1 MNIRYPIYEGVYR
14 ILTILQEFGCNGKA
28 FNDTGEFT
36 EAGAEA
42 YGRVEHF
49 LSDIGTLTGISVE
62 PIIRE
67 LDEISNTNY

>member
-1 MNIRYPIYEGVYR
+1 MKTLEE
-14 ILTILQEFGCNGKA
+14 ILQEIGCNGEA
-28 FNDTGEFT
+28 FDDTGEFT

-49 LSDIGTLTGISVE
+49 LTDIGTLTGISVE

>member
-1 MNIRYPIYEGVYR
+1 MKTLEE
-14 ILTILQEFGCNGKA
+14 ILQDFGCKGEA
-28 FNDTGEFT
+28 FDDKGEFT
-36 EAGAEA
+36 DAGMKA

-49 LSDIGTLTGISVE
+49 LADIGTLTGISVE

>member
-1 MNIRYPIYEGVYR
+1 MKTLEE
-14 ILTILQEFGCNGKA
+14 ILQEFGCNGEA
-28 FNDTGEFT
+28 FDDTGEFT
-36 EAGAEA
+36 EA

-49 LSDIGTLTGISVE
+49 LTDIGTLTGISVE